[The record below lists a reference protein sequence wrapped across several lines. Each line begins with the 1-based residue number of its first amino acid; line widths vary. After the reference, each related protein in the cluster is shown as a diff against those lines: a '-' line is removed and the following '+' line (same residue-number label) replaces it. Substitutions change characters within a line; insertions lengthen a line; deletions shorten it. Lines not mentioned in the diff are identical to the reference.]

1 MVEFE
6 LYTRIL
12 SSDFLCKNQNVLTEH
27 KSGQKAS
34 LKTGGIDEYRLYR
47 FDVEDGK
54 DFLPFFNKT
63 HDEAPKGLGVFCDY
77 IILAC
82 LKSKLFIILVE
93 MKTRNTHNAPQQLD
107 ASALFMDYVK
117 NSAIRIKDQN
127 NFHEFNDSNI
137 FVRKLILKSGPKGKC
152 RPTTQPAK
160 NSSIDWKANPI
171 ILRDNTLPIRKIC
184 ER

>member
-1 MVEFE
+1 MIEFE

-12 SSDFLCKNQNVLTEH
+12 SPDFLCKNQNVLTEH
-27 KSGQKAS
+27 KSGQKAN
-34 LKTGGIDEYRLYR
+34 LTIKGIDEYRLYR

-93 MKTRNTHNAPQQLD
+93 MKTGNTHNAQQQLE
-107 ASALFMDYVK
+107 ASALFMDYIK
-117 NSAIRIKDQN
+117 NSAIRIKKLN
-127 NFHEFNDSNI
+127 NYHDFNANN
-137 FVRKLILKSGPKGKC
+137 VMVKKLILKQGPKVKC
-152 RPTTQPAK
+152 RPTTQSAK
-160 NSSIDWKANPI
+160 KSNIDWNASPI
-171 ILRDNTLPIRKIC
+171 TLRDNSLPIRKNC
-184 ER
+184 GQ